1 MKLFE
6 NPPDPYSTRPRRYS
20 ELCFAY
26 YQESARADMSRV
38 RSLIEKLFSEFPE
51 GEHKT
56 SLASSMRASDD
67 GFDSAFFELFLY
79 SLT

>member
-1 MKLFE
+1 
-6 NPPDPYSTRPRRYS
+6 
-20 ELCFAY
+20 
-26 YQESARADMSRV
+26 MSRV